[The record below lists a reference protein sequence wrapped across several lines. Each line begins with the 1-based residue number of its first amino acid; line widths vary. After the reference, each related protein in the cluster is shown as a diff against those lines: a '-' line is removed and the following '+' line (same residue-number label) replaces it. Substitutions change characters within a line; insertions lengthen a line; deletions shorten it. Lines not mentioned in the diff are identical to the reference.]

1 MEASEDRISLVDAVK
16 SSAKSHLFHD
26 LDKLDGPKLFVWEK
40 ECMKKVDLVCYL
52 LVQKCL

>member
-1 MEASEDRISLVDAVK
+1 METSEDRVSLVDAVK

-52 LVQKCL
+52 SRNVYG